1 VTVLKTR
8 SSGSLQ
14 ILETMAPPELPTWIG
29 ELRLAGVPAFDRQWD
44 VRLEQGRV
52 RVETV

>member
-1 VTVLKTR
+1 VLLGLQPNR
-8 SSGSLQ
+8 SLQ
-14 ILETMAPPELPTWIG
+14 ILETMAPPELPAWIG

-52 RVETV
+52 RVETL